1 MQAITLDKERL
12 GLGGTIDELEEEAF
26 RRIAHCP
33 VTTRYF
39 KSSKQLYR
47 DTDEYWS
54 NVFHAT
60 NKGRMFLGVRRENG
74 TPADL
79 IFLETKVSKF
89 AVKAEK
95 VVIVN
100 QEEFEKKRK
109 QYPTND
115 CFVNEGE
122 ERCFIIPIDEEVKPK
137 THQDNGK
144 ETISICYPKGTL
156 LHFHQFPERREMIT
170 MKAKDLP
177 TDERKRLYDSWD
189 DQNKQKGMDML
200 MDMGVIPDTR
210 SQQQNQNEANG
221 IKMLR
226 QIGLI

>member
-39 KSSKQLYR
+39 KSSKQFYR

-79 IFLETKVSKF
+79 IFLEIKVSKF

-156 LHFHQFPERREMIT
+156 LHFHQFPERKV
-170 MKAKDLP
+170 KAEDLP
-177 TDERKRLYDSWD
+177 KEEREKLYKQWD
-189 DQNKQKGMDML
+189 DENEERGMKML
-200 MDMGVIPDTR
+200 RDMGVIRDTR
-210 SQQQNQNEANG
+210 PQQQNSNEENG
-221 IKMLR
+221 MKMLR
-226 QIGLI
+226 QMGWF